1 MNIFQRKFCPSF
13 ISEWNKTDINI
24 QNAESFIYIK
34 SSEINL
40 PQFLSTYNIHKK
52 LNRWTIFSTVPST
65 HYLGRDRFEKN
76 Q

>member
-52 LNRWTIFSTVPST
+52 LNR
-65 HYLGRDRFEKN
+65 
-76 Q
+76 